1 MNDQATLP
9 AKSGPAGFALPP
21 LTRLR
26 DEIDR
31 LFDDF
36 SFARPA
42 RSIFAFPTVA
52 EFNPAMQLADK
63 KSHYEL
69 SVELPG
75 MDQNDIDVEVIDG
88 VLTISGEKRVESETE
103 EDGYLMKERR
113 YGSFRRQLSLPS
125 DADPAGID
133 ARYRNGVLNLSI
145 KKDQKAASR
154 ARKIKIG

>member
-9 AKSGPAGFALPP
+9 ARSGPTGSALAP

-36 SFARPA
+36 SFTRPA
-42 RSIFAFPTVA
+42 RSIFAFPMGA
-52 EFNPAMQLADK
+52 DFNPAMELTDK
-63 KSHYEL
+63 KGRYEL

-75 MDQNDIDVEVIDG
+75 MDQKDIDVEVVDG

-113 YGSFRRQLSLPS
+113 YGSFRRQLTLPP
-125 DADPAGID
+125 DADADGID
-133 ARYRNGVLNLSI
+133 ASYRDGVLNLSI
-145 KKDQKAASR
+145 KKDEKAASR